1 MWITV
6 IGIIVSAIVSV
17 LLSDKI
23 ISALQFVLIKFGIK
37 RDVTLAGVWIATF
50 SMGDNTYTEV
60 IRIYQ
65 KFKRVTGKILYDN
78 RNYER
83 LHKYMQNEP
92 LRLRAHFTDNQYLTG
107 YWFHPIEH
115 SRHYGTFQLIYDSDE
130 DKLEGVWVGFS
141 NTKRTID
148 YGKWNWVR
156 EK

>member
-6 IGIIVSAIVSV
+6 IGIIVSAIMSV

-23 ISALQFVLIKFGIK
+23 ISALQFVLTKFGIK

-60 IRIYQ
+60 IRICQ

-83 LHKYMQNEP
+83 LHK
-92 LRLRAHFTDNQYLTG
+92 
-107 YWFHPIEH
+107 
-115 SRHYGTFQLIYDSDE
+115 
-130 DKLEGVWVGFS
+130 
-141 NTKRTID
+141 
-148 YGKWNWVR
+148 
-156 EK
+156 